1 MSVDSTVSNIPN
13 QPDPNLVSQS
23 TGQNFQDAASQV
35 ALQPQGTTPQAAPQ
49 AGQPQPQP
57 QPQPAQGGQSGQPQP
72 TQGQQPQQP
81 QGQGQNQQGQQGQ
94 PPKQSTFNKVLEMA
108 TGGPT
113 TYQQPTKDAN
123 GNYTG
128 GTTQIVQH
136 RSSKVLAAA
145 ILAHAVQGFLAGTG
159 AKDFQE
165 ANAAGQKVGQQQAQQ
180 AQQRNSQAQAQ
191 SDQALSNQINITKH
205 NLDTH
210 KMILDLN
217 KQQTDQMQSTVDDAK
232 PIIDALELA
241 QKDSKDPL
249 ILKQNLSEADLEKLL
264 SDGTAH
270 VTRESAIPDGVANVY
285 DASGKQVM
293 NPDGTP
299 KLTNTF
305 TVYNPAATVALT
317 DELRKTN
324 PELAT
329 AAVGQALP
337 VKVLANL
344 WLKKG
349 QAAATQ
355 GYVDDFQKRLSAMT
369 GQQAQP
375 IDFAAAAKKDPIL
388 NGVKPILGRYAGL
401 DPDQAL
407 DAMRKD
413 KVDPNVIGSF
423 QRLMGVNDDDLENFR
438 TTAKKKAE
446 IANNPNLQ
454 PVPLQRVTSFPRD
467 IRANYPGLSNGQVSS
482 LTGQLG
488 PNPTQA
494 EYAKVQDLAE
504 KYDSANTAR
513 AQKGA
518 QTNDRDQQTMWKT
531 GINPTTK
538 DRLSLDTAPDE
549 FLVDTTTGNPI
560 PSSMLSAKK
569 PTMQESNRADFA
581 KSAIHSLDKLNDL
594 IDSNEAKF
602 GPITGPVDKWMA
614 GHGLGDEYE
623 QAALNYLTFAQSAS
637 TGAHVGGRFNVP
649 IMDKMGTTVSANM
662 SKDQLKGAT
671 DSIKDIMQQYV
682 DQGGRFS
689 VAQYKS
695 LPQSERDRL
704 QGKSQQPQ
712 PSHVIP
718 TGAIAGRDSKGNII
732 GYKTADGKV
741 VKF

>member
-1 MSVDSTVSNIPN
+1 MPDSTISNIPD
-13 QPDPNLVSQS
+13 QQISDPNLVSQS
-23 TGQNFQDAASQV
+23 TGQNFQNAASQV
-35 ALQPQGTTPQAAPQ
+35 SPQPQGVAPQ
-49 AGQPQPQP
+49 AQGTPTAQATPQGQSQGQPQPNQAQP
-57 QPQPAQGGQSGQPQP
+57 GQANQP
-72 TQGQQPQQP
+72 
-81 QGQGQNQQGQQGQ
+81 NQQGQSPQ
-94 PPKQSTFNKVLEMA
+94 KQSTFNKVLEMA
-108 TGGPT
+108 TGGPVR
-113 TYQQPTKDAN
+113 YNENVKDAN

-128 GTTQIVQH
+128 ATQPVVQH

-145 ILAHAVQGFLAGTG
+145 ILANAVQGFFAGSG
-159 AKDFQE
+159 AKDYGE
-165 ANAAGQKVGQQQAQQ
+165 AARAGAAVGQQQAQQ
-180 AQQRNSQAQAQ
+180 QQQRSQQAQAQ
-191 SDQALSNQINITKH
+191 NDAAMAAKINTTNH
-205 NLDTH
+205 NLKTH
-210 KMILDLN
+210 AMILDLN
-217 KQQTDQMQSTVDDAK
+217 KQQTDQMQSTVDAAK
-232 PIIDALELA
+232 PTIDALDIA
-241 QKDSKDPL
+241 QKDSKAPL
-249 ILKQNLSEADLEKLL
+249 ILKQNVTEADLEKMMA
-264 SDGTAH
+264 DGTAH
-270 VTRESAIPDGVANVY
+270 VTRESALPDGVANVY

-305 TVYNPAATVALT
+305 TVYDHNAMVTLT
-317 DELRKTN
+317 DDLRKTN

-329 AAVGQALP
+329 AAVGQQLP
-337 VKVLANL
+337 VKVLASL

-369 GQQAQP
+369 GQKAEP
-375 IDFAAAAKKDPIL
+375 INFADAAKKDPML

-423 QRLMGVNDDDLENFR
+423 QRLMGVNEDDLENFR

-454 PVPLQRVTSFPRD
+454 SIPLARVTSFPTDVKR
-467 IRANYPGLSNGQVSS
+467 NYPGLSNGQVSS
-482 LTGQLG
+482 LQGQLG

-494 EYAKVQDLAE
+494 DYEKVLAQAD
-504 KYDSANTAR
+504 KYDAANTAR
-513 AQKGA
+513 AQKGT

-538 DRLSLDTAPDE
+538 ERLSLDTAPDE

-581 KSAIHSLDKLNDL
+581 KSAIHSIDELNELLDK
-594 IDSNEAKF
+594 NEAQF

-614 GHGLGDEYE
+614 GHGLGKEYE
-623 QAALNYLTFAQSAS
+623 QAALNYLTFAQSAA

-649 IMDKMGTTVSANM
+649 IMDKMGTTIAANM
-662 SKDQLKGAT
+662 NKDQLKGAT
-671 DSIKDIMQQYV
+671 DSIKDIMRQYV

-704 QGKSQQPQ
+704 QGKSQQGQPQ
-712 PSHVIP
+712 PSHVVP
-718 TGAIAGRDSKGNII
+718 TGAIAGRDANGNII

-741 VKF
+741 VKFQ

>member
-1 MSVDSTVSNIPN
+1 MSVDSTISNIPN

-23 TGQNFQDAASQV
+23 TGQNFQDA
-35 ALQPQGTTPQAAPQ
+35 GNQAAPQ
-49 AGQPQPQP
+49 PSA
-57 QPQPAQGGQSGQPQP
+57 QP
-72 TQGQQPQQP
+72 TQTGGSGPTGLPAATAQQTPAP
-81 QGQGQNQQGQQGQ
+81 ANQQQTPAAQ
-94 PPKQSTFNKVLEMA
+94 PPKKQSNFNKVLELA

-113 TYQQPTKDAN
+113 TYTQPTKDAN

-128 GTTQIVQH
+128 GTTNVVQH

-145 ILAHAVQGFLAGTG
+145 ILANAVQGFFAGTG

-165 ANAAGQKVGQQQAQQ
+165 AAQAGAKVGQQQAQQ
-180 AQQRNSQAQAQ
+180 AQQRNQTAQAQ
-191 SDQALSNQINITKH
+191 SDQALANQINITHH
-205 NLDTH
+205 NLQTH
-210 KMILDLN
+210 ALMLDLN
-217 KQQTDQMQSTVDDAK
+217 KQQTDEMQGAVDRAK
-232 PIIDALELA
+232 PILDSLELA

-264 SDGTAH
+264 SDGTAR

-337 VKVLANL
+337 VRVLANL

-349 QAAATQ
+349 QALATQ

-369 GQQAQP
+369 GEKSEP
-375 IDFAAAAKKDPIL
+375 IDFAAAVKKDPIL
-388 NGVKPILGRYAGL
+388 NGVKPILGRYAGM

-413 KVDPNVIGSF
+413 KVDPNIIGSF
-423 QRLMGVNDDDLENFR
+423 QRLLNFNDDDFVDAR
-438 TTAKKKAE
+438 TARKKKAE
-446 IANNPNLQ
+446 AANDPDKQ
-454 PVPLQRVTSFPRD
+454 PVPS
-467 IRANYPGLSNGQVSS
+467 AQVSS
-482 LTGQLG
+482 FGTDIQNDFPGLTPGQVRSLSKQLG
-488 PNPTQA
+488 SNPTQKDYKDAQKDA
-494 EYAKVQDLAE
+494 ER
-504 KYDSANTAR
+504 YDAANTAR

-614 GHGLGDEYE
+614 GHGLGDGYE